1 MPHTAPQANVD
12 PTKTAS
18 LVPTKLLLA
27 FTGLLL
33 VFACP
38 VPATAEI
45 DVSSVLEGFDEIVV
59 DWQAARTSANNASR
73 YAGANG
79 RAKIQAAIDDRA
91 GDDPV
96 TVYVPASG
104 PDEHAVWLLD
114 RALVLPSNTILLLDG
129 ATLLLKEN
137 ANDNLVRNAN
147 PFDGGNSNIRVI
159 GRAGARL
166 HGNAGKQDHKVW
178 GYRNENS
185 YRYFG
190 IYLCKV
196 DGFEISNLK
205 IGPTSAWAIA
215 PQACGNGLVQNIEFA
230 QDGKSTNQD
239 GVTSGRGL
247 YNTVI
252 RNLTGVTH
260 DDTIDVS
267 STDQSK
273 FAHPGKELVTD
284 CYNVWIDNVVT
295 DAGGKKVV
303 KLVAG
308 NGRKVHNIHVSNV
321 KALGRGWAIEIE
333 GDWASVKPTADE
345 MHHLSFDRIE
355 GRSDGLI
362 VITSDCRDV
371 SFKNM
376 AASSGYR
383 RILEQRAGY
392 QAIRLTIDGVS
403 VNAPHDK
410 GGGELFYFAGKKN
423 QNITIKNVQATF
435 PIKTLLRAT
444 GSMTAL
450 AVDNVTIRDTTDTLF
465 VSAPSSSIK
474 GVARNISLPDK
485 YDPTRIVK
493 DMPDLVVE
501 LDH

>member
-1 MPHTAPQANVD
+1 M
-12 PTKTAS
+12 
-18 LVPTKLLLA
+18 
-27 FTGLLL
+27 
-33 VFACP
+33 
-38 VPATAEI
+38 
-45 DVSSVLEGFDEIVV
+45 SSVLDGFDEIVV

-79 RAKIQAAIDDRA
+79 RAKIQAAIDDRT
-91 GDDPV
+91 GDGHV

-137 ANDNLVRNAN
+137 ANDNVIRNAN

-166 HGNAGKQDHKVW
+166 HGNAEKQDHKVW

-273 FAHPGKELVTD
+273 FAHPGKDLVTD
-284 CYNVWIDNVVT
+284 CFNVWIDNVAT

-308 NGRKVHNIHVSNV
+308 NGRKVYDIHVSNV
-321 KALGRGWAIEIE
+321 KALGRGWAIEI
-333 GDWASVKPTADE
+333 
-345 MHHLSFDRIE
+345 
-355 GRSDGLI
+355 
-362 VITSDCRDV
+362 
-371 SFKNM
+371 
-376 AASSGYR
+376 
-383 RILEQRAGY
+383 
-392 QAIRLTIDGVS
+392 
-403 VNAPHDK
+403 
-410 GGGELFYFAGKKN
+410 
-423 QNITIKNVQATF
+423 
-435 PIKTLLRAT
+435 
-444 GSMTAL
+444 
-450 AVDNVTIRDTTDTLF
+450 
-465 VSAPSSSIK
+465 
-474 GVARNISLPDK
+474 
-485 YDPTRIVK
+485 
-493 DMPDLVVE
+493 
-501 LDH
+501 